1 MNILPTDRSQVP
13 APAPAAGVPVA
24 PVAGTAA
31 VPSRDAIARAVARAN
46 EQMAA
51 VAPSL
56 EFEVDPDT
64 RQVVIR
70 LVDREDKRVL
80 RQVPSPEMLEIARAL
95 DRMQSLLLRGKA

>member
-1 MNILPTDRSQVP
+1 MNILPTDRPQAP
-13 APAPAAGVPVA
+13 APVPAAGVTVVPGPATGA
-24 PVAGTAA
+24 P
-31 VPSRDAIARAVARAN
+31 PSRDVIARAVARAN

-64 RQVVIR
+64 HQVVIR
-70 LVDREDKRVL
+70 LVDRQDNRVL